1 MKPRLYPEN
10 ETNFESNGLGPLSDA
25 LACTVEENR
34 NGAFELSME
43 YPVTGVLFD
52 ELKHG
57 SIIFAPPND
66 SSEPQPF
73 RVYGKS
79 TPLSGVVTVRAKH
92 ISYQLSHIPVSPFT
106 AGSCVAALQ
115 GLKTNAVE
123 PCPFDFWTDKETIA
137 TFTVTEPASA
147 RSLLGGVAG
156 SVLDVYGGEYEFDRY
171 AVKLHKA
178 RGTDSG
184 VVIAYGKNL
193 VDIDQEESIEN
204 TITGVYPYY
213 KDTDGNVLELPEK
226 VVSSASAHNFP
237 YPRTVPLDCSRE
249 WQETPSV
256 EQLRAYASA
265 YVEKEGI
272 GVPSVSLKVSFVPLW
287 QTEEYKAIAPA
298 ERLNLC
304 DIATVRFEKLGVN
317 ARAKVVQT
325 VYDVLA
331 GRYESITLGEA
342 STNLADTIVAQDKAI
357 NAKADTSDLE
367 AAAAS
372 ASAWI
377 TGNKGGYVVL
387 RRNADGQPYELLIMD
402 KPTIEEATKVWRFN
416 KSGLGY
422 SSTGYN
428 GTYGLAMTQ
437 DGQIVADYITTGS
450 LTANLIRTGVIKSV
464 KGDTFFFDIDTG
476 ELKINAKS
484 LQINSKGVYDGETV
498 DSKINES
505 AERIKSEVSKSSK
518 ITGGGNLIL
527 GSESFKNAEL
537 KGNEVSGSSVTY
549 NDTGS
554 ATVTNA
560 NSNRYFHWQTVNEH
574 VSAGVTLCLSV
585 MYKPVSGTDELCM
598 EINYNNTWAVIK
610 AADQIEIKQTDGW
623 VLRYGLWT
631 PSSDAIV
638 KQVDIGSGLNHAG
651 MGNYT
656 NKFELLH
663 PMLQYGNA
671 PTAWTASSGDYI
683 TEENA
688 KSLISQSADEIK
700 TEVTKSVTQRI
711 TGGNNIITGTD
722 DWNNATLDAGGNATS
737 KTGSYTIDGESVH
750 VTNKA
755 QNTRFHFAADKSLVI
770 AKGMTYCASVLYK
783 LNSGTDSLFLQ
794 FETKSTSGTKTY
806 YGSAFKQAQ
815 QDIELDNG
823 WKLRWA
829 AFTATADGYAD
840 GLFVSTANDRA
851 TVTNDLTIMHPMV
864 QMGNAPTAWT
874 ASTGDYLTANE
885 TKTEIKQTF
894 DTIKLTASTSGTSS
908 TIKLTA
914 SGTEITSA
922 QINLSGVVTFS
933 DLSTWNQDKTII
945 NGGNITTGQIH
956 NLSYST
962 VYDLDNAYIRMG
974 TESGERVF
982 IDNKHIAWYAK
993 INTGGIGLTGVLSSE
1008 AGRSYFG
1015 ASSKRMSY
1023 GWVDGLD
1030 SSTYCGMQVTY
1041 NRSDDSDVDFN
1052 STRVGV
1058 SGTLNCQNLNAW
1070 GSKSRIVPTSFGP
1083 TKMAAFETPI
1093 PMFADIG
1100 HGECGPDGW
1109 CLIVPDPRYAETVAQ
1124 NGRFIWLLTDCT
1136 GNGSMWAEDCG
1147 QYAIVHGAAGQ
1158 HFSWMAVSAQRGYE
1172 GEYAE
1177 PSECDYP
1184 SGMPAGADYAASE
1197 AARAS
1202 NRDEEVADALLD
1214 IDTGADSVIDTSLEE
1229 YDK

>member
-106 AGSCVAALQ
+106 AGSCAAALQ

-123 PCPFDFWTDKETIA
+123 PCPFDFWTDKETVA
-137 TFTVTEPASA
+137 TFTVKEPASA

-156 SVLDVYGGEYEFDRY
+156 SVLDVYGGEYEFNRY
-171 AVKLHKA
+171 TVKLHKA

-226 VVSSASAHNFP
+226 VISSASAHNFP
-237 YPRTVPLDCSRE
+237 YPRTVPLDCSQE

-367 AAAAS
+367 AAAAN

-437 DGQIVADYITTGS
+437 DGQIVADYITTGTLS
-450 LTANLIRTGVIKSV
+450 ANLLR
-464 KGDTFFFDIDTG
+464 
-476 ELKINAKS
+476 
-484 LQINSKGVYDGETV
+484 
-498 DSKINES
+498 
-505 AERIKSEVSKSSK
+505 
-518 ITGGGNLIL
+518 
-527 GSESFKNAEL
+527 
-537 KGNEVSGSSVTY
+537 
-549 NDTGS
+549 
-554 ATVTNA
+554 
-560 NSNRYFHWQTVNEH
+560 
-574 VSAGVTLCLSV
+574 AGVLQDKTGKVFKLDL
-585 MYKPVSGTDELCM
+585 
-598 EINYNNTWAVIK
+598 
-610 AADQIEIKQTDGW
+610 
-623 VLRYGLWT
+623 
-631 PSSDAIV
+631 DA
-638 KQVDIGSGLNHAG
+638 G
-651 MGNYT
+651 
-656 NKFELLH
+656 
-663 PMLQYGNA
+663 
-671 PTAWTASSGDYI
+671 
-683 TEENA
+683 
-688 KSLISQSADEIK
+688 
-700 TEVTKSVTQRI
+700 
-711 TGGNNIITGTD
+711 
-722 DWNNATLDAGGNATS
+722 TLDANFTS
-737 KTGSYTIDGESVH
+737 LQVSGKTPEQIAAEQAKEAAAAAE
-750 VTNKA
+750 KA
-755 QNTRFHFAADKSLVI
+755 AKEAAAADLKEYRAAVE
-770 AKGMTYCASVLYK
+770 KTVQ
-783 LNSGTDSLFLQ
+783 DLQ
-794 FETKSTSGTKTY
+794 G
-806 YGSAFKQAQ
+806 
-815 QDIELDNG
+815 
-823 WKLRWA
+823 
-829 AFTATADGYAD
+829 
-840 GLFVSTANDRA
+840 
-851 TVTNDLTIMHPMV
+851 
-864 QMGNAPTAWT
+864 
-874 ASTGDYLTANE
+874 
-885 TKTEIKQTF
+885 
-894 DTIKLTASTSGTSS
+894 
-908 TIKLTA
+908 
-914 SGTEITSA
+914 
-922 QINLSGVVTFS
+922 QI
-933 DLSTWNQDKTII
+933 D
-945 NGGNITTGQIH
+945 GNITTWFYPYAPTAENKPASDWTTETEREAHAGDLFYNTDQASGKAYRWAIVGGVWQWLLLEDTDVAKALA
-956 NLSYST
+956 NAKTAQDTADGKRRTFIST
-962 VYDLDNAYIRMG
+962 PVPPYDVGDLWTQGDAG
-974 TESGERVF
+974 ELLVCTTAKASGAAF
-982 IDNKHIAWYAK
+982 AAGDWASAADYTAQAA
-993 INTGGIGLTGVLSSE
+993 E
-1008 AGRSYFG
+1008 AGRNLISNSAYIGVTSTYTGFDFTGNQVKITLTDGNSARNVTRRLTEYGIQSLRNRKITVSYDYKITEAITYAENYSGTPGALGRLEITFADGTKQHISAPRNDFKALGTAAMDDFARVTATATVLDREVTAAIFKVFFQGATGAIIYKNPKVELGGIATAWTPAPEDTTLAATAPALTQQEVFNRLTNNGQLQGLYMSDGKLYINAQYIAAGRIASVDGKSYFDLNTG
-1015 ASSKRMSY
+1015 NAVLRGSF
-1023 GWVDGLD
+1023 
-1030 SSTYCGMQVTY
+1030 STLERT
-1041 NRSDDSDVDFN
+1041 N
-1052 STRVGV
+1052 STGTYRVFFDSGNIACQKKNGDNWDSIGFLSWNYGV
-1058 SGTLNCQNLNAW
+1058 SPPETWIKASRVDVLNSLDTPAVWLSGTGYGKAL
-1070 GSKSRIVPTSFGP
+1070 
-1083 TKMAAFETPI
+1083 
-1093 PMFADIG
+1093 
-1100 HGECGPDGW
+1100 
-1109 CLIVPDPRYAETVAQ
+1109 YAEDGQRKLYVDNI
-1124 NGRFIWLLTDCT
+1124 NGRSVQWYWD
-1136 GNGSMWAEDCG
+1136 S
-1147 QYAIVHGAAGQ
+1147 AISKWVLGANA
-1158 HFSWMAVSAQRGYE
+1158 
-1172 GEYAE
+1172 
-1177 PSECDYP
+1177 
-1184 SGMPAGADYAASE
+1184 
-1197 AARAS
+1197 
-1202 NRDEEVADALLD
+1202 
-1214 IDTGADSVIDTSLEE
+1214 
-1229 YDK
+1229 

>member
-25 LACTVEENR
+25 LTCTVEENR

-106 AGSCVAALQ
+106 AGSCAAALQ

-123 PCPFDFWTDKETIA
+123 PCPFDFWTDKETVA
-137 TFTVTEPASA
+137 TFTVKEPASA

-171 AVKLHKA
+171 KVKLHKA

-226 VVSSASAHNFP
+226 VVSSASAQNFP
-237 YPRTVPLDCSRE
+237 YPRTVPLDCSQE

-367 AAAAS
+367 AAAAN

-437 DGQIVADYITTGS
+437 DGQIVADYITTGTLS
-450 LTANLIRTGVIKSV
+450 ANLLR
-464 KGDTFFFDIDTG
+464 
-476 ELKINAKS
+476 
-484 LQINSKGVYDGETV
+484 
-498 DSKINES
+498 
-505 AERIKSEVSKSSK
+505 
-518 ITGGGNLIL
+518 
-527 GSESFKNAEL
+527 
-537 KGNEVSGSSVTY
+537 
-549 NDTGS
+549 
-554 ATVTNA
+554 
-560 NSNRYFHWQTVNEH
+560 
-574 VSAGVTLCLSV
+574 AGVLQDKTGKVFKLDL
-585 MYKPVSGTDELCM
+585 
-598 EINYNNTWAVIK
+598 
-610 AADQIEIKQTDGW
+610 
-623 VLRYGLWT
+623 
-631 PSSDAIV
+631 DA
-638 KQVDIGSGLNHAG
+638 G
-651 MGNYT
+651 
-656 NKFELLH
+656 
-663 PMLQYGNA
+663 
-671 PTAWTASSGDYI
+671 
-683 TEENA
+683 
-688 KSLISQSADEIK
+688 
-700 TEVTKSVTQRI
+700 
-711 TGGNNIITGTD
+711 
-722 DWNNATLDAGGNATS
+722 TLDANFTS
-737 KTGSYTIDGESVH
+737 LQVSGKTPEQIAAEQAKEAAAAAE
-750 VTNKA
+750 KA
-755 QNTRFHFAADKSLVI
+755 AKEAAAADLKEYQAAVE
-770 AKGMTYCASVLYK
+770 KTVQ
-783 LNSGTDSLFLQ
+783 DLQ
-794 FETKSTSGTKTY
+794 G
-806 YGSAFKQAQ
+806 
-815 QDIELDNG
+815 
-823 WKLRWA
+823 
-829 AFTATADGYAD
+829 
-840 GLFVSTANDRA
+840 
-851 TVTNDLTIMHPMV
+851 
-864 QMGNAPTAWT
+864 
-874 ASTGDYLTANE
+874 
-885 TKTEIKQTF
+885 
-894 DTIKLTASTSGTSS
+894 
-908 TIKLTA
+908 
-914 SGTEITSA
+914 
-922 QINLSGVVTFS
+922 QI
-933 DLSTWNQDKTII
+933 D
-945 NGGNITTGQIH
+945 GNITTWFYPYAPTAENKPASDWTTETEREAHAGDLFYNTDKASGKAYRWAIVGDVWQWLLLEDTDVAKALANAKTAQDTADGKRRTFI
-956 NLSYST
+956 ST
-962 VYDLDNAYIRMG
+962 PVPPYDVGDLWTQGDAG
-974 TESGERVF
+974 ELLVCTTAKASGAAF
-982 IDNKHIAWYAK
+982 AAGDWASAADYTAQAA
-993 INTGGIGLTGVLSSE
+993 E
-1008 AGRSYFG
+1008 AGRNLISNSAYIGVTSTYTGFDFTGNQVKITLTDGNSARNVTRRLTEYGIQSLRNRKITVSYDYKITEAITYAENYSGTPGALGRLEITFADGTKQYISAPRNDFKALGTAAMDDFARVTATATVLDREVTAAIFKVFFQGATGAIIYKNPKVELGGIATAWTPAPEDTTLAATAPALTQQEVFNRLTNNGQLQGLYMSDGKLYINAQYIAAGRIASVDGKSYFDLNTG
-1015 ASSKRMSY
+1015 NAVLRGSFSTLERTNSTGTYRIFFDSENIACQKKNGDNWDSIGFLSWNYGVSPPETWIKASRVDVLNSLDTPAVWLSGTGY
-1023 GWVDGLD
+1023 GKTLYAEGGL
-1030 SSTYCGMQVTY
+1030 
-1041 NRSDDSDVDFN
+1041 RRLDVDN
-1052 STRVGV
+1052 INGYKVQWCWDSAISKWVLGA
-1058 SGTLNCQNLNAW
+1058 NA
-1070 GSKSRIVPTSFGP
+1070 
-1083 TKMAAFETPI
+1083 
-1093 PMFADIG
+1093 
-1100 HGECGPDGW
+1100 
-1109 CLIVPDPRYAETVAQ
+1109 
-1124 NGRFIWLLTDCT
+1124 
-1136 GNGSMWAEDCG
+1136 
-1147 QYAIVHGAAGQ
+1147 
-1158 HFSWMAVSAQRGYE
+1158 
-1172 GEYAE
+1172 
-1177 PSECDYP
+1177 
-1184 SGMPAGADYAASE
+1184 
-1197 AARAS
+1197 
-1202 NRDEEVADALLD
+1202 
-1214 IDTGADSVIDTSLEE
+1214 
-1229 YDK
+1229 

>member
-25 LACTVEENR
+25 LTCTVEENR

-106 AGSCVAALQ
+106 AGSCAAALQ

-123 PCPFDFWTDKETIA
+123 PCPFDFWTDKETVA
-137 TFTVTEPASA
+137 TFTVKEPASA

-171 AVKLHKA
+171 KVKLHKA

-226 VVSSASAHNFP
+226 VVSSASAQNFP
-237 YPRTVPLDCSRE
+237 YPRTVPLDCSQE

-437 DGQIVADYITTGS
+437 DGQIVADYITTGTLS
-450 LTANLIRTGVIKSV
+450 ANLLR
-464 KGDTFFFDIDTG
+464 
-476 ELKINAKS
+476 
-484 LQINSKGVYDGETV
+484 
-498 DSKINES
+498 
-505 AERIKSEVSKSSK
+505 
-518 ITGGGNLIL
+518 
-527 GSESFKNAEL
+527 
-537 KGNEVSGSSVTY
+537 
-549 NDTGS
+549 
-554 ATVTNA
+554 
-560 NSNRYFHWQTVNEH
+560 
-574 VSAGVTLCLSV
+574 AGVLQDKTGKVFKLDL
-585 MYKPVSGTDELCM
+585 
-598 EINYNNTWAVIK
+598 
-610 AADQIEIKQTDGW
+610 
-623 VLRYGLWT
+623 
-631 PSSDAIV
+631 DA
-638 KQVDIGSGLNHAG
+638 G
-651 MGNYT
+651 
-656 NKFELLH
+656 
-663 PMLQYGNA
+663 
-671 PTAWTASSGDYI
+671 
-683 TEENA
+683 
-688 KSLISQSADEIK
+688 
-700 TEVTKSVTQRI
+700 
-711 TGGNNIITGTD
+711 
-722 DWNNATLDAGGNATS
+722 TLDANFTS
-737 KTGSYTIDGESVH
+737 LQVSGKTPEQIAAEQAKEAAAAAE
-750 VTNKA
+750 KA
-755 QNTRFHFAADKSLVI
+755 AKEAAAADLKE
-770 AKGMTYCASVLYK
+770 YK
-783 LNSGTDSLFLQ
+783 AAVEKTVQDLQ
-794 FETKSTSGTKTY
+794 G
-806 YGSAFKQAQ
+806 
-815 QDIELDNG
+815 
-823 WKLRWA
+823 
-829 AFTATADGYAD
+829 
-840 GLFVSTANDRA
+840 
-851 TVTNDLTIMHPMV
+851 
-864 QMGNAPTAWT
+864 
-874 ASTGDYLTANE
+874 
-885 TKTEIKQTF
+885 
-894 DTIKLTASTSGTSS
+894 
-908 TIKLTA
+908 
-914 SGTEITSA
+914 
-922 QINLSGVVTFS
+922 QI
-933 DLSTWNQDKTII
+933 D
-945 NGGNITTGQIH
+945 GNITTWFYPYAPTAENKPASDWTTETEREAHAGDLFYNTDQASGKAYRWAKDGDAWAWALLQDADVSAALAAAKQAKDTADGKRRTFI
-956 NLSYST
+956 ST
-962 VYDLDNAYIRMG
+962 PVPPYDVGDLWTQGDAG
-974 TESGERVF
+974 ELLVCTTAKASGAAF
-982 IDNKHIAWYAK
+982 AAGDWASAADYTAQAA
-993 INTGGIGLTGVLSSE
+993 E
-1008 AGRSYFG
+1008 AGRNLISNSAYIGVTSTYTGFDFTGNQVKITLTDGNSARNVTRRLTEYGIQSLRNRKITVSYDYKITEAITYAENYSGTPGALGRLEITFADGTKQHISAPRNDFKALGTAAMDDFARVTATATVLDREVTAAIFKVFFQGATGAIIYKNPKVELGGIATAWTPAPEDTTLAATAPALTQQEVFNRLTNNGQLQGLYMSDGKLYINAQYIAAGRIASVDGKSYFDLNTG
-1015 ASSKRMSY
+1015 NAMLRGSFSTLERTNSTGTYRVFFDSGNIACQKKNGDNWDSIGFLSWNYGVSPPETWIKASRVDVLNSLDTPAVWLSGTGY
-1023 GWVDGLD
+1023 GKTLYAEGGL
-1030 SSTYCGMQVTY
+1030 
-1041 NRSDDSDVDFN
+1041 RRLDVDN
-1052 STRVGV
+1052 INGYKVQWYWDSAISKWVLGA
-1058 SGTLNCQNLNAW
+1058 NA
-1070 GSKSRIVPTSFGP
+1070 
-1083 TKMAAFETPI
+1083 
-1093 PMFADIG
+1093 
-1100 HGECGPDGW
+1100 
-1109 CLIVPDPRYAETVAQ
+1109 
-1124 NGRFIWLLTDCT
+1124 
-1136 GNGSMWAEDCG
+1136 
-1147 QYAIVHGAAGQ
+1147 
-1158 HFSWMAVSAQRGYE
+1158 
-1172 GEYAE
+1172 
-1177 PSECDYP
+1177 
-1184 SGMPAGADYAASE
+1184 
-1197 AARAS
+1197 
-1202 NRDEEVADALLD
+1202 
-1214 IDTGADSVIDTSLEE
+1214 
-1229 YDK
+1229 

>member
-25 LACTVEENR
+25 LTCTVEENR

-106 AGSCVAALQ
+106 AGICAAALQ

-123 PCPFDFWTDKETIA
+123 PCPFDFWTDKETVA
-137 TFTVTEPASA
+137 TFTVKEPASA

-171 AVKLHKA
+171 KVKLHKA

-226 VVSSASAHNFP
+226 VVSSASAQNFP
-237 YPRTVPLDCSRE
+237 YPRTVPLDCSQE

-367 AAAAS
+367 AAAAN

-437 DGQIVADYITTGS
+437 DGQIVADYITTGTLS
-450 LTANLIRTGVIKSV
+450 ANLLR
-464 KGDTFFFDIDTG
+464 
-476 ELKINAKS
+476 
-484 LQINSKGVYDGETV
+484 
-498 DSKINES
+498 
-505 AERIKSEVSKSSK
+505 
-518 ITGGGNLIL
+518 
-527 GSESFKNAEL
+527 
-537 KGNEVSGSSVTY
+537 
-549 NDTGS
+549 
-554 ATVTNA
+554 
-560 NSNRYFHWQTVNEH
+560 
-574 VSAGVTLCLSV
+574 AGVLQDKTGKVFKLDL
-585 MYKPVSGTDELCM
+585 
-598 EINYNNTWAVIK
+598 
-610 AADQIEIKQTDGW
+610 
-623 VLRYGLWT
+623 
-631 PSSDAIV
+631 DA
-638 KQVDIGSGLNHAG
+638 G
-651 MGNYT
+651 
-656 NKFELLH
+656 
-663 PMLQYGNA
+663 
-671 PTAWTASSGDYI
+671 
-683 TEENA
+683 
-688 KSLISQSADEIK
+688 
-700 TEVTKSVTQRI
+700 
-711 TGGNNIITGTD
+711 
-722 DWNNATLDAGGNATS
+722 TLDANFTS
-737 KTGSYTIDGESVH
+737 LQVSGKTPEQIAAEQAKEAAAAAE
-750 VTNKA
+750 KA
-755 QNTRFHFAADKSLVI
+755 AKEAAAADLKEYQAAVE
-770 AKGMTYCASVLYK
+770 KTVQ
-783 LNSGTDSLFLQ
+783 DLQ
-794 FETKSTSGTKTY
+794 S
-806 YGSAFKQAQ
+806 
-815 QDIELDNG
+815 
-823 WKLRWA
+823 
-829 AFTATADGYAD
+829 
-840 GLFVSTANDRA
+840 
-851 TVTNDLTIMHPMV
+851 
-864 QMGNAPTAWT
+864 
-874 ASTGDYLTANE
+874 
-885 TKTEIKQTF
+885 
-894 DTIKLTASTSGTSS
+894 
-908 TIKLTA
+908 
-914 SGTEITSA
+914 
-922 QINLSGVVTFS
+922 QI
-933 DLSTWNQDKTII
+933 D
-945 NGGNITTGQIH
+945 GNITTWFYPYAPTAENKPASDWTTETEREAHAGDLFYNTDKASGKAYRWAIVGDVWQWLLLEDTDVAKALANAKTAQDTADGKRRTFI
-956 NLSYST
+956 ST
-962 VYDLDNAYIRMG
+962 PVPPYDVGDLWTQGDAG
-974 TESGERVF
+974 ELLVCTTAKASGAAF
-982 IDNKHIAWYAK
+982 AAGDWASAADYTAQAA
-993 INTGGIGLTGVLSSE
+993 E
-1008 AGRSYFG
+1008 AGRNLISNSAYIGVTSTYTGFDFTGNQVKITLTDGNSARNVTRRLTEYGIQSLRNRKITVSYDYKITEAITYAENYSGTPGALGRLEITFADGTKQHISAPRNDFKALGTAAMDDFARVTATATVLDREVTAAIFKVFFQGATGAIIYKNPKVELGGIATAWTPAPEDTTLAATAPALTQQEVFNRLTNNGQLQGLYMSDGKLYINAQYIAAGRIASVDGKSYFDLNTG
-1015 ASSKRMSY
+1015 NAVLRGSFSTLERTNSTGTYRVFFDSGNIACQKKNGDNWDSIGFLSWNYGVSPPETWIKASRVDVLNSLDTPAVWLSGTGY
-1023 GWVDGLD
+1023 GKTLYAEGGL
-1030 SSTYCGMQVTY
+1030 
-1041 NRSDDSDVDFN
+1041 RRLDVDN
-1052 STRVGV
+1052 INGYKVQWYWDSAISKWVLGA
-1058 SGTLNCQNLNAW
+1058 NA
-1070 GSKSRIVPTSFGP
+1070 
-1083 TKMAAFETPI
+1083 
-1093 PMFADIG
+1093 
-1100 HGECGPDGW
+1100 
-1109 CLIVPDPRYAETVAQ
+1109 
-1124 NGRFIWLLTDCT
+1124 
-1136 GNGSMWAEDCG
+1136 
-1147 QYAIVHGAAGQ
+1147 
-1158 HFSWMAVSAQRGYE
+1158 
-1172 GEYAE
+1172 
-1177 PSECDYP
+1177 
-1184 SGMPAGADYAASE
+1184 
-1197 AARAS
+1197 
-1202 NRDEEVADALLD
+1202 
-1214 IDTGADSVIDTSLEE
+1214 
-1229 YDK
+1229 

>member
-106 AGSCVAALQ
+106 AGSCAAALQ

-123 PCPFDFWTDKETIA
+123 PCPFDFWTDKETVA
-137 TFTVTEPASA
+137 TFTVKEPASA

-156 SVLDVYGGEYEFDRY
+156 SVLDVYGGEYEFNRY
-171 AVKLHKA
+171 TVKLHKA

-237 YPRTVPLDCSRE
+237 YPRTVPLDCSQE

-367 AAAAS
+367 AAAAN

-437 DGQIVADYITTGS
+437 DGQIVADYITTGTLS
-450 LTANLIRTGVIKSV
+450 ANLLR
-464 KGDTFFFDIDTG
+464 
-476 ELKINAKS
+476 
-484 LQINSKGVYDGETV
+484 
-498 DSKINES
+498 
-505 AERIKSEVSKSSK
+505 
-518 ITGGGNLIL
+518 
-527 GSESFKNAEL
+527 
-537 KGNEVSGSSVTY
+537 
-549 NDTGS
+549 
-554 ATVTNA
+554 
-560 NSNRYFHWQTVNEH
+560 
-574 VSAGVTLCLSV
+574 AGVLQDKTGKVFKLDL
-585 MYKPVSGTDELCM
+585 
-598 EINYNNTWAVIK
+598 
-610 AADQIEIKQTDGW
+610 
-623 VLRYGLWT
+623 
-631 PSSDAIV
+631 DA
-638 KQVDIGSGLNHAG
+638 G
-651 MGNYT
+651 
-656 NKFELLH
+656 
-663 PMLQYGNA
+663 
-671 PTAWTASSGDYI
+671 
-683 TEENA
+683 
-688 KSLISQSADEIK
+688 
-700 TEVTKSVTQRI
+700 
-711 TGGNNIITGTD
+711 
-722 DWNNATLDAGGNATS
+722 TLDANFTS
-737 KTGSYTIDGESVH
+737 LQVSGKTPEQIAAEQAKEAAAAAE
-750 VTNKA
+750 KA
-755 QNTRFHFAADKSLVI
+755 AKEAAAADLKEYQAAVE
-770 AKGMTYCASVLYK
+770 KTVQ
-783 LNSGTDSLFLQ
+783 DLQ
-794 FETKSTSGTKTY
+794 G
-806 YGSAFKQAQ
+806 
-815 QDIELDNG
+815 
-823 WKLRWA
+823 
-829 AFTATADGYAD
+829 
-840 GLFVSTANDRA
+840 
-851 TVTNDLTIMHPMV
+851 
-864 QMGNAPTAWT
+864 
-874 ASTGDYLTANE
+874 
-885 TKTEIKQTF
+885 
-894 DTIKLTASTSGTSS
+894 
-908 TIKLTA
+908 
-914 SGTEITSA
+914 
-922 QINLSGVVTFS
+922 QI
-933 DLSTWNQDKTII
+933 D
-945 NGGNITTGQIH
+945 GNITTWFYPYAPTAENKPASDWTTETEREAHAGDLFYNTDQASGKAYRWAIVGDVWQWLLLEDTDVAKALA
-956 NLSYST
+956 NAKTAQDTADGKRRTFIST
-962 VYDLDNAYIRMG
+962 PAPPYDVGDLWTQGDAG
-974 TESGERVF
+974 ELLVCTTAKGSGAAF
-982 IDNKHIAWYAK
+982 AASDWASAADYTAQAA
-993 INTGGIGLTGVLSSE
+993 E
-1008 AGRSYFG
+1008 AGRNLISNSAYIGVTSTYTGFDFTGNQVKITLTDGNSARSVTRQLTEYGIQSLRNRKITVSYDYKITEAITYAENYSGTPGGLGRLEITFADGAKQYIGAPRNDFKAMGTAAMDDFARVTATATVQDKEVTAAIFKVFFQGATGAIIYKSPKVELGGIATAWTPAPEDTTLAATAPALTQQEVFNRLTNNGQLQGLYMSDGKLYINAQYIAAGRIASVDGKSYFDLNTG
-1015 ASSKRMSY
+1015 NAVLRGSF
-1023 GWVDGLD
+1023 
-1030 SSTYCGMQVTY
+1030 STLERT
-1041 NRSDDSDVDFN
+1041 N
-1052 STRVGV
+1052 STGTYRVFFDSGNIACQKKNGDNWDSIGFLSWNYGV
-1058 SGTLNCQNLNAW
+1058 SPPETWIKASRVDVLNSLDTPAVWLSGTGYGKTL
-1070 GSKSRIVPTSFGP
+1070 
-1083 TKMAAFETPI
+1083 
-1093 PMFADIG
+1093 
-1100 HGECGPDGW
+1100 
-1109 CLIVPDPRYAETVAQ
+1109 YAEGGQRKLYVDNI
-1124 NGRFIWLLTDCT
+1124 NGRSVQWYWD
-1136 GNGSMWAEDCG
+1136 S
-1147 QYAIVHGAAGQ
+1147 AISKWVLGANA
-1158 HFSWMAVSAQRGYE
+1158 
-1172 GEYAE
+1172 
-1177 PSECDYP
+1177 
-1184 SGMPAGADYAASE
+1184 
-1197 AARAS
+1197 
-1202 NRDEEVADALLD
+1202 
-1214 IDTGADSVIDTSLEE
+1214 
-1229 YDK
+1229 

>member
-106 AGSCVAALQ
+106 AGSCAAALQ

-123 PCPFDFWTDKETIA
+123 PCPFDFWTDKETVA
-137 TFTVTEPASA
+137 TFTVKEPASA

-156 SVLDVYGGEYEFDRY
+156 SVLDVYGGEYEFNRY
-171 AVKLHKA
+171 TVKLHKA

-226 VVSSASAHNFP
+226 VISSASAHNFP
-237 YPRTVPLDCSRE
+237 YPRTVPLDCSQE

-367 AAAAS
+367 AAAAN

-437 DGQIVADYITTGS
+437 DGQIVADYITTGTLS
-450 LTANLIRTGVIKSV
+450 ANLLR
-464 KGDTFFFDIDTG
+464 
-476 ELKINAKS
+476 
-484 LQINSKGVYDGETV
+484 
-498 DSKINES
+498 
-505 AERIKSEVSKSSK
+505 
-518 ITGGGNLIL
+518 
-527 GSESFKNAEL
+527 
-537 KGNEVSGSSVTY
+537 
-549 NDTGS
+549 
-554 ATVTNA
+554 
-560 NSNRYFHWQTVNEH
+560 
-574 VSAGVTLCLSV
+574 AGVLQDKTGKVFKLDL
-585 MYKPVSGTDELCM
+585 
-598 EINYNNTWAVIK
+598 
-610 AADQIEIKQTDGW
+610 
-623 VLRYGLWT
+623 
-631 PSSDAIV
+631 DA
-638 KQVDIGSGLNHAG
+638 G
-651 MGNYT
+651 
-656 NKFELLH
+656 
-663 PMLQYGNA
+663 
-671 PTAWTASSGDYI
+671 
-683 TEENA
+683 
-688 KSLISQSADEIK
+688 
-700 TEVTKSVTQRI
+700 
-711 TGGNNIITGTD
+711 
-722 DWNNATLDAGGNATS
+722 TLDANFTS
-737 KTGSYTIDGESVH
+737 LQVSGKTPEQIAAEQA
-750 VTNKA
+750 KEA
-755 QNTRFHFAADKSLVI
+755 AAADLKEYQAAVE
-770 AKGMTYCASVLYK
+770 KTVQ
-783 LNSGTDSLFLQ
+783 DLQ
-794 FETKSTSGTKTY
+794 G
-806 YGSAFKQAQ
+806 
-815 QDIELDNG
+815 
-823 WKLRWA
+823 
-829 AFTATADGYAD
+829 
-840 GLFVSTANDRA
+840 
-851 TVTNDLTIMHPMV
+851 
-864 QMGNAPTAWT
+864 
-874 ASTGDYLTANE
+874 
-885 TKTEIKQTF
+885 
-894 DTIKLTASTSGTSS
+894 
-908 TIKLTA
+908 
-914 SGTEITSA
+914 
-922 QINLSGVVTFS
+922 QI
-933 DLSTWNQDKTII
+933 D
-945 NGGNITTGQIH
+945 GNITTWFYPYAPTAENKPASDWTTETEREAHAGDLFYNTDQASGKAYRWAIVGDVWQWLLLEDTDVAKALANAKTAQDTADGKRRTFISTPVPPYDVGDLWAQGKDGALLACIKKKAGDQLYSADDWTDAANYTKAAEAMLKDYADTVNEQLEGLGRQIDGKTETWFYPYDPTAENEPASGWKTEEDRKAH
-956 NLSYST
+956 EGDLFYNTAPASGKAYRWAKDGDAWAWALLQDADVSAALAAAKQAKDTADGKRRTFIST
-962 VYDLDNAYIRMG
+962 PVPPYDVGDLWTQGDAG
-974 TESGERVF
+974 ELLVCTTAKASGAAF
-982 IDNKHIAWYAK
+982 AASDWASAADYTAQAA
-993 INTGGIGLTGVLSSE
+993 E
-1008 AGRSYFG
+1008 AGRNLISNSAYIGVTSTYTGFDFTGNQVKITLTDGNSARNVTRRLTEYGIQSLRNRKITVSYDYKITEAITYAENYSGTPGALGRLEITFADGTKQHISAPRNDFKALGTAAMDDFARVTATATVLDREVTAAVFKVFFQGATGAIIYKNPKVELGGIATAWTPAPEDTTLAATAPALTQQEVFNRLTNNGQLQGLYMSDGKLYINAQYIAAGRIASVDGKSYFDLNTG
-1015 ASSKRMSY
+1015 NAVLRGSFSTLERTNSTGTYRVFFDSGNIACQKKNGDNWDSIGFLSWNYGVSPPETWIKASRVDVLNSLDTPAVWLSGTGY
-1023 GWVDGLD
+1023 GKTLYAEGGL
-1030 SSTYCGMQVTY
+1030 
-1041 NRSDDSDVDFN
+1041 RRLDVDN
-1052 STRVGV
+1052 INGYKV
-1058 SGTLNCQNLNAW
+1058 QWYWDPAI
-1070 GSKSRIVPTSFGP
+1070 SKWVL
-1083 TKMAAFETPI
+1083 AAKI
-1093 PMFADIG
+1093 
-1100 HGECGPDGW
+1100 
-1109 CLIVPDPRYAETVAQ
+1109 
-1124 NGRFIWLLTDCT
+1124 
-1136 GNGSMWAEDCG
+1136 
-1147 QYAIVHGAAGQ
+1147 
-1158 HFSWMAVSAQRGYE
+1158 
-1172 GEYAE
+1172 
-1177 PSECDYP
+1177 
-1184 SGMPAGADYAASE
+1184 
-1197 AARAS
+1197 
-1202 NRDEEVADALLD
+1202 
-1214 IDTGADSVIDTSLEE
+1214 
-1229 YDK
+1229 

>member
-106 AGSCVAALQ
+106 AGSCAAALQ

-123 PCPFDFWTDKETIA
+123 PCPFDFWTDKETVA
-137 TFTVTEPASA
+137 TFTVKEPASA

-156 SVLDVYGGEYEFDRY
+156 SVLDVYGGEYEFNRY
-171 AVKLHKA
+171 TVKLHKA

-226 VVSSASAHNFP
+226 VISSASAHNFP
-237 YPRTVPLDCSRE
+237 YPRTVPLDCSQE

-367 AAAAS
+367 AAAAN

-437 DGQIVADYITTGS
+437 DGQIVADYITTGTLS
-450 LTANLIRTGVIKSV
+450 ANLLR
-464 KGDTFFFDIDTG
+464 
-476 ELKINAKS
+476 
-484 LQINSKGVYDGETV
+484 
-498 DSKINES
+498 
-505 AERIKSEVSKSSK
+505 
-518 ITGGGNLIL
+518 
-527 GSESFKNAEL
+527 
-537 KGNEVSGSSVTY
+537 
-549 NDTGS
+549 
-554 ATVTNA
+554 
-560 NSNRYFHWQTVNEH
+560 
-574 VSAGVTLCLSV
+574 AGVLQDKTGKVFKLDL
-585 MYKPVSGTDELCM
+585 
-598 EINYNNTWAVIK
+598 
-610 AADQIEIKQTDGW
+610 
-623 VLRYGLWT
+623 
-631 PSSDAIV
+631 DA
-638 KQVDIGSGLNHAG
+638 G
-651 MGNYT
+651 
-656 NKFELLH
+656 
-663 PMLQYGNA
+663 
-671 PTAWTASSGDYI
+671 
-683 TEENA
+683 
-688 KSLISQSADEIK
+688 
-700 TEVTKSVTQRI
+700 
-711 TGGNNIITGTD
+711 
-722 DWNNATLDAGGNATS
+722 TLDANFTS
-737 KTGSYTIDGESVH
+737 LQVSGKTPEQIAAEQAKEAAAAAE
-750 VTNKA
+750 KA
-755 QNTRFHFAADKSLVI
+755 AKEAAAADLKEYQAAVE
-770 AKGMTYCASVLYK
+770 KTVQ
-783 LNSGTDSLFLQ
+783 DLQ
-794 FETKSTSGTKTY
+794 G
-806 YGSAFKQAQ
+806 
-815 QDIELDNG
+815 
-823 WKLRWA
+823 
-829 AFTATADGYAD
+829 
-840 GLFVSTANDRA
+840 
-851 TVTNDLTIMHPMV
+851 
-864 QMGNAPTAWT
+864 
-874 ASTGDYLTANE
+874 
-885 TKTEIKQTF
+885 
-894 DTIKLTASTSGTSS
+894 
-908 TIKLTA
+908 
-914 SGTEITSA
+914 
-922 QINLSGVVTFS
+922 QI
-933 DLSTWNQDKTII
+933 D
-945 NGGNITTGQIH
+945 GNITTWFYPYAPTAENKPASDWTTETEREAHAGDLFYNTDQASGKAYRWAIVGDVWQWLLLEDTDVAKALA
-956 NLSYST
+956 NAKTAQDTADGKRRTFIST
-962 VYDLDNAYIRMG
+962 PVPPYDVGDLWTQGDAG
-974 TESGERVF
+974 ELLVCTTAKASGAAF
-982 IDNKHIAWYAK
+982 AASDWASAADYTAQAA
-993 INTGGIGLTGVLSSE
+993 E
-1008 AGRSYFG
+1008 AGRNLISNSAYIGVTSTYTGFDFTGNQVKITLTDGNSARNVTRRLTEYGIQSLRNRKITVSYDYKITEAITYAENYSGTPGALGRLEITFADGTKQHISAPRNDFKALGTAAMDDFARVTATATVLDREVTAAVFKVFFQGATGAIIYKNPKVELGGIATAWTPAPEDTTLAATAPALTQQEVFNRLTNNGQLQGLYMSDGKLYINAQYIAAGRIASVDGKSYFDLNTG
-1015 ASSKRMSY
+1015 NAVLRGSF
-1023 GWVDGLD
+1023 
-1030 SSTYCGMQVTY
+1030 STLERT
-1041 NRSDDSDVDFN
+1041 N
-1052 STRVGV
+1052 STGTYRVFFDSGNIACQKKNGDNWDSIGFLSWNYGV
-1058 SGTLNCQNLNAW
+1058 SPPETWIKASRVDVLNSLDTPAVWLSGTGYGKAL
-1070 GSKSRIVPTSFGP
+1070 
-1083 TKMAAFETPI
+1083 
-1093 PMFADIG
+1093 
-1100 HGECGPDGW
+1100 
-1109 CLIVPDPRYAETVAQ
+1109 YAEDGQRKLYVDNI
-1124 NGRFIWLLTDCT
+1124 NGRSVQWYWD
-1136 GNGSMWAEDCG
+1136 S
-1147 QYAIVHGAAGQ
+1147 AISKWVLGANA
-1158 HFSWMAVSAQRGYE
+1158 
-1172 GEYAE
+1172 
-1177 PSECDYP
+1177 
-1184 SGMPAGADYAASE
+1184 
-1197 AARAS
+1197 
-1202 NRDEEVADALLD
+1202 
-1214 IDTGADSVIDTSLEE
+1214 
-1229 YDK
+1229 

>member
-106 AGSCVAALQ
+106 AGSCAAALQ

-123 PCPFDFWTDKETIA
+123 PCPFDFWTDKETTA

-171 AVKLHKA
+171 TVKLHKA
-178 RGTDSG
+178 RGHDSG

-226 VVSSASAHNFP
+226 VVSRPSAHNFP
-237 YPRTVPLDCSRE
+237 YPRTVPLDCSQE

-367 AAAAS
+367 AAAAN

-437 DGQIVADYITTGS
+437 DGQIVADYITTGTLS
-450 LTANLIRTGVIKSV
+450 ANLLR
-464 KGDTFFFDIDTG
+464 
-476 ELKINAKS
+476 
-484 LQINSKGVYDGETV
+484 
-498 DSKINES
+498 
-505 AERIKSEVSKSSK
+505 
-518 ITGGGNLIL
+518 
-527 GSESFKNAEL
+527 
-537 KGNEVSGSSVTY
+537 
-549 NDTGS
+549 
-554 ATVTNA
+554 
-560 NSNRYFHWQTVNEH
+560 
-574 VSAGVTLCLSV
+574 AGVLQDKTGKVFKLDL
-585 MYKPVSGTDELCM
+585 
-598 EINYNNTWAVIK
+598 
-610 AADQIEIKQTDGW
+610 
-623 VLRYGLWT
+623 
-631 PSSDAIV
+631 DA
-638 KQVDIGSGLNHAG
+638 G
-651 MGNYT
+651 
-656 NKFELLH
+656 
-663 PMLQYGNA
+663 
-671 PTAWTASSGDYI
+671 
-683 TEENA
+683 
-688 KSLISQSADEIK
+688 
-700 TEVTKSVTQRI
+700 
-711 TGGNNIITGTD
+711 
-722 DWNNATLDAGGNATS
+722 TLDANFTS
-737 KTGSYTIDGESVH
+737 LQVSGKTPEQIAAEQAKEAAAAAE
-750 VTNKA
+750 KA
-755 QNTRFHFAADKSLVI
+755 AKEAAAADLKEYQAAVE
-770 AKGMTYCASVLYK
+770 KTVQ
-783 LNSGTDSLFLQ
+783 DLQ
-794 FETKSTSGTKTY
+794 G
-806 YGSAFKQAQ
+806 
-815 QDIELDNG
+815 
-823 WKLRWA
+823 
-829 AFTATADGYAD
+829 
-840 GLFVSTANDRA
+840 
-851 TVTNDLTIMHPMV
+851 
-864 QMGNAPTAWT
+864 
-874 ASTGDYLTANE
+874 
-885 TKTEIKQTF
+885 
-894 DTIKLTASTSGTSS
+894 
-908 TIKLTA
+908 
-914 SGTEITSA
+914 
-922 QINLSGVVTFS
+922 QI
-933 DLSTWNQDKTII
+933 D
-945 NGGNITTGQIH
+945 GNITTWFYPYAPTAENKPASDWTTETEREAHAGDLFYNTDQASGKAYRWAIVGDVWQWLLLEDTDVAKALA
-956 NLSYST
+956 NAKTAQDTADGKRRTFIST
-962 VYDLDNAYIRMG
+962 PVPPYDVGDIWTQGDAGELLVCTTAKA
-974 TESGERVF
+974 SGAAF
-982 IDNKHIAWYAK
+982 AASDWASAADYTAQAA
-993 INTGGIGLTGVLSSE
+993 E
-1008 AGRSYFG
+1008 AGRNLISNSAYIGVTSTYTGFDFTGNQVKITLTDGNSARSATRQLTEYGIQSLRNRKITVSYDYKITEAITYAESYSGTPGGLGRLEITFADGTKQYIGAPRNDFKALGTAAMDDFARVTATATVQDKEVTAAIFKVFFQGATGAIIYKNPKVEPGGIATAWAPAPEDTTLAATAPALTQQEVFNRLTNNGQLQGLYMSDGKLYINAQYIAAGRIASVDGKSYFDLNTG
-1015 ASSKRMSY
+1015 NAVLRGSFSTLERTNSTGTYRVFFDSGNIACQKKNGDNWDSIGFLSWNYGISPPETWIKASRVDVLNSLDTPGVWLSGT
-1023 GWVDGLD
+1023 GWGKTLYAEGGL
-1030 SSTYCGMQVTY
+1030 
-1041 NRSDDSDVDFN
+1041 RRLDVDN
-1052 STRVGV
+1052 INGYKVQWYWDSAISKWVLGA
-1058 SGTLNCQNLNAW
+1058 NA
-1070 GSKSRIVPTSFGP
+1070 
-1083 TKMAAFETPI
+1083 
-1093 PMFADIG
+1093 
-1100 HGECGPDGW
+1100 
-1109 CLIVPDPRYAETVAQ
+1109 
-1124 NGRFIWLLTDCT
+1124 
-1136 GNGSMWAEDCG
+1136 
-1147 QYAIVHGAAGQ
+1147 
-1158 HFSWMAVSAQRGYE
+1158 
-1172 GEYAE
+1172 
-1177 PSECDYP
+1177 
-1184 SGMPAGADYAASE
+1184 
-1197 AARAS
+1197 
-1202 NRDEEVADALLD
+1202 
-1214 IDTGADSVIDTSLEE
+1214 
-1229 YDK
+1229 

>member
-106 AGSCVAALQ
+106 AGSCAAALQ

-123 PCPFDFWTDKETIA
+123 PCPFDFWTDKETVA
-137 TFTVTEPASA
+137 AFTVKEPASA

-171 AVKLHKA
+171 TVKLHKA
-178 RGTDSG
+178 RGHDSG

-237 YPRTVPLDCSRE
+237 YPRTVPMDCSQE

-272 GVPSVSLKVSFVPLW
+272 GVPAVSLKVSFVPLW

-331 GRYESITLGEA
+331 GRYESVTLGEA

-437 DGQIVADYITTGS
+437 DGQIVADYITTGTLS
-450 LTANLIRTGVIKSV
+450 ANLLR
-464 KGDTFFFDIDTG
+464 
-476 ELKINAKS
+476 
-484 LQINSKGVYDGETV
+484 
-498 DSKINES
+498 
-505 AERIKSEVSKSSK
+505 
-518 ITGGGNLIL
+518 
-527 GSESFKNAEL
+527 
-537 KGNEVSGSSVTY
+537 
-549 NDTGS
+549 
-554 ATVTNA
+554 
-560 NSNRYFHWQTVNEH
+560 
-574 VSAGVTLCLSV
+574 AGVLQDKTGKVFKLDL
-585 MYKPVSGTDELCM
+585 
-598 EINYNNTWAVIK
+598 
-610 AADQIEIKQTDGW
+610 
-623 VLRYGLWT
+623 
-631 PSSDAIV
+631 DA
-638 KQVDIGSGLNHAG
+638 G
-651 MGNYT
+651 
-656 NKFELLH
+656 
-663 PMLQYGNA
+663 
-671 PTAWTASSGDYI
+671 
-683 TEENA
+683 
-688 KSLISQSADEIK
+688 
-700 TEVTKSVTQRI
+700 
-711 TGGNNIITGTD
+711 
-722 DWNNATLDAGGNATS
+722 TLDANFTS
-737 KTGSYTIDGESVH
+737 LQVSGKTPEQIAAEQA
-750 VTNKA
+750 KEA
-755 QNTRFHFAADKSLVI
+755 AAADLKEYQAAVE
-770 AKGMTYCASVLYK
+770 KTVQ
-783 LNSGTDSLFLQ
+783 DLQ
-794 FETKSTSGTKTY
+794 G
-806 YGSAFKQAQ
+806 
-815 QDIELDNG
+815 
-823 WKLRWA
+823 
-829 AFTATADGYAD
+829 
-840 GLFVSTANDRA
+840 
-851 TVTNDLTIMHPMV
+851 
-864 QMGNAPTAWT
+864 
-874 ASTGDYLTANE
+874 
-885 TKTEIKQTF
+885 
-894 DTIKLTASTSGTSS
+894 
-908 TIKLTA
+908 
-914 SGTEITSA
+914 
-922 QINLSGVVTFS
+922 QI
-933 DLSTWNQDKTII
+933 D
-945 NGGNITTGQIH
+945 GNITTWFYPYAPTAENKPASDWTTETEREAHAGDLFYNTDKASGKAYRWAIVGDVWQWLLLEDTDVAKALANAKTAQDTADGKRRTFVSTPVPPYDVGDLWAQGKDGALLACIKKKTGSQLYSADDWTDAANYTKAAEAMLKDYADTVNEQLEGLGQQIDGKTETWFYPYDPTAKNEPASGWKTEEDRKAH
-956 NLSYST
+956 EGDLFYNTAPASGKAYRWAKDGDAWVWALLQDADVSAALAAAKQAKDTADGKRRTFIST
-962 VYDLDNAYIRMG
+962 PVPPYDVGDLWTQGDAG
-974 TESGERVF
+974 ELLVCTTAKASGAAF
-982 IDNKHIAWYAK
+982 AAGDWASAADYTAQAA
-993 INTGGIGLTGVLSSE
+993 E
-1008 AGRSYFG
+1008 AGRNLISNSAYIGVTSTYTGFDFTGNQVKITLTDGNSARNVTRRLTEYGIQSLRNKKITVSYDYKITEAITYAENYSGTPGALGRLEITFADGTKQHISAPRNDFKALGTAAMDDFARVTATATVLDREVTAAIFKVFFQGATGAIIYKNPKVELGGIATAWTPAPEDTTLAATAPALTQQEVFNRLTNNGQLQGLYMSDGKLYINAQYIAAGRIASVDGKSYFDLNTG
-1015 ASSKRMSY
+1015 NAVLRGSFSTLERTNSTGTYRVFFDSGNIACQKKNGDNWDNIGFLSWNYGVSPPETWIKASRVDVLNSLDTPAVWLSGTGY
-1023 GWVDGLD
+1023 GKTLYAEGGL
-1030 SSTYCGMQVTY
+1030 
-1041 NRSDDSDVDFN
+1041 RRLDVDN
-1052 STRVGV
+1052 INGYKVQWYWDSAISKWVLGA
-1058 SGTLNCQNLNAW
+1058 NA
-1070 GSKSRIVPTSFGP
+1070 
-1083 TKMAAFETPI
+1083 
-1093 PMFADIG
+1093 
-1100 HGECGPDGW
+1100 
-1109 CLIVPDPRYAETVAQ
+1109 
-1124 NGRFIWLLTDCT
+1124 
-1136 GNGSMWAEDCG
+1136 
-1147 QYAIVHGAAGQ
+1147 
-1158 HFSWMAVSAQRGYE
+1158 
-1172 GEYAE
+1172 
-1177 PSECDYP
+1177 
-1184 SGMPAGADYAASE
+1184 
-1197 AARAS
+1197 
-1202 NRDEEVADALLD
+1202 
-1214 IDTGADSVIDTSLEE
+1214 
-1229 YDK
+1229 

>member
-464 KGDTFFFDIDTG
+464 KDDTFFFDIDTG

-560 NSNRYFHWQTVNEH
+560 NSNRYFRWQTANEH
-574 VSAGVTLCLSV
+574 ASAGVTLCLSV

-598 EINYNNTWAVIK
+598 EINYNNTWVAIK
-610 AADQIEIKQTDGW
+610 AADQIEIKQTNGW

-815 QDIELDNG
+815 QDIALDNG
-823 WKLRWA
+823 WKMRWA

-840 GLFVSTANDRA
+840 GLFVSTANDFA

-874 ASTGDYLTANE
+874 ASTGDYLTAVE

-1030 SSTYCGMQVTY
+1030 PSTYCGMQVTY

>member
-106 AGSCVAALQ
+106 AGSCAAALQ

-123 PCPFDFWTDKETIA
+123 PCPFDFWTDKETVA
-137 TFTVTEPASA
+137 TFTVKEPASA

-156 SVLDVYGGEYEFDRY
+156 SVLDVYGGEYEFNRY
-171 AVKLHKA
+171 TVKLHKA

-237 YPRTVPLDCSRE
+237 YPRTVPLDCSQE

-367 AAAAS
+367 AAAAN

-437 DGQIVADYITTGS
+437 DGQIVADYITTGTLS
-450 LTANLIRTGVIKSV
+450 ANLLR
-464 KGDTFFFDIDTG
+464 
-476 ELKINAKS
+476 
-484 LQINSKGVYDGETV
+484 
-498 DSKINES
+498 
-505 AERIKSEVSKSSK
+505 
-518 ITGGGNLIL
+518 
-527 GSESFKNAEL
+527 
-537 KGNEVSGSSVTY
+537 
-549 NDTGS
+549 
-554 ATVTNA
+554 
-560 NSNRYFHWQTVNEH
+560 
-574 VSAGVTLCLSV
+574 AGVLQDKTGKVFKLDL
-585 MYKPVSGTDELCM
+585 
-598 EINYNNTWAVIK
+598 
-610 AADQIEIKQTDGW
+610 
-623 VLRYGLWT
+623 
-631 PSSDAIV
+631 DA
-638 KQVDIGSGLNHAG
+638 G
-651 MGNYT
+651 
-656 NKFELLH
+656 
-663 PMLQYGNA
+663 
-671 PTAWTASSGDYI
+671 
-683 TEENA
+683 
-688 KSLISQSADEIK
+688 
-700 TEVTKSVTQRI
+700 
-711 TGGNNIITGTD
+711 
-722 DWNNATLDAGGNATS
+722 TLDANFTS
-737 KTGSYTIDGESVH
+737 LQVSGKTPEQIAAEQAKEAAAAAE
-750 VTNKA
+750 KA
-755 QNTRFHFAADKSLVI
+755 AKEAAAADLKEYQAAVE
-770 AKGMTYCASVLYK
+770 KTVQ
-783 LNSGTDSLFLQ
+783 DLQ
-794 FETKSTSGTKTY
+794 G
-806 YGSAFKQAQ
+806 
-815 QDIELDNG
+815 
-823 WKLRWA
+823 
-829 AFTATADGYAD
+829 
-840 GLFVSTANDRA
+840 
-851 TVTNDLTIMHPMV
+851 
-864 QMGNAPTAWT
+864 
-874 ASTGDYLTANE
+874 
-885 TKTEIKQTF
+885 
-894 DTIKLTASTSGTSS
+894 
-908 TIKLTA
+908 
-914 SGTEITSA
+914 
-922 QINLSGVVTFS
+922 QI
-933 DLSTWNQDKTII
+933 D
-945 NGGNITTGQIH
+945 GNITTWFYPYAPTAENKPASDWTTETEREAHAGDLFYNTDQASGKAYRWAIVGDVWQWLLLEDTDVAKALA
-956 NLSYST
+956 NAKTAQDTADGKRRTFIST
-962 VYDLDNAYIRMG
+962 PVPPYDAGDLWTQGDAG
-974 TESGERVF
+974 ELLVCTTAKASGAAF
-982 IDNKHIAWYAK
+982 AAGDWASAADYTAQAA
-993 INTGGIGLTGVLSSE
+993 E
-1008 AGRSYFG
+1008 AGRNLISNSAYIGVTSTYTGFDFTGNQVKITLTDGNSARNVTRRLTEYGIQSLRNRKITVSYDYKITEAITYAENYSGTPGALGRLEITFADGTKQHISAPRNDFKALGTAAMDDFARVTATATVLDREVTAAIFKVFFQGATGAIIYKNPKVELGGIATAWTPAPEDTTLAATAPALTQQEVFNRLTNNGQLQGLYMSDGKLYINAQYIAAGRIASVDGKSYFDLNTG
-1015 ASSKRMSY
+1015 NAVLRGSF
-1023 GWVDGLD
+1023 
-1030 SSTYCGMQVTY
+1030 STLERT
-1041 NRSDDSDVDFN
+1041 N
-1052 STRVGV
+1052 STGTYRVFFDSGNIACQKKNGDNWDSIGFLSWNYGV
-1058 SGTLNCQNLNAW
+1058 SPPETWIKASRVDVLNSLDTPAVWLSGTGYGKAL
-1070 GSKSRIVPTSFGP
+1070 
-1083 TKMAAFETPI
+1083 
-1093 PMFADIG
+1093 
-1100 HGECGPDGW
+1100 
-1109 CLIVPDPRYAETVAQ
+1109 YAEDGQRKLYVDNI
-1124 NGRFIWLLTDCT
+1124 NGRSVQWYWD
-1136 GNGSMWAEDCG
+1136 S
-1147 QYAIVHGAAGQ
+1147 AISKWVLGANA
-1158 HFSWMAVSAQRGYE
+1158 
-1172 GEYAE
+1172 
-1177 PSECDYP
+1177 
-1184 SGMPAGADYAASE
+1184 
-1197 AARAS
+1197 
-1202 NRDEEVADALLD
+1202 
-1214 IDTGADSVIDTSLEE
+1214 
-1229 YDK
+1229 

>member
-106 AGSCVAALQ
+106 AGSCAAALQ

-123 PCPFDFWTDKETIA
+123 PCPFDFWTDKETVA

-171 AVKLHKA
+171 TVKLHKA

-237 YPRTVPLDCSRE
+237 YPRTVPLDCSQE
-249 WQETPSV
+249 WQEAPSV

-272 GVPSVSLKVSFVPLW
+272 GVPAVSLKVSFVPLW

-367 AAAAS
+367 AAAAN

-437 DGQIVADYITTGS
+437 DGQIVADYITTGTLS
-450 LTANLIRTGVIKSV
+450 ANLLR
-464 KGDTFFFDIDTG
+464 
-476 ELKINAKS
+476 
-484 LQINSKGVYDGETV
+484 
-498 DSKINES
+498 
-505 AERIKSEVSKSSK
+505 
-518 ITGGGNLIL
+518 
-527 GSESFKNAEL
+527 
-537 KGNEVSGSSVTY
+537 
-549 NDTGS
+549 
-554 ATVTNA
+554 
-560 NSNRYFHWQTVNEH
+560 
-574 VSAGVTLCLSV
+574 AGVLQDKTGKVFKLDL
-585 MYKPVSGTDELCM
+585 
-598 EINYNNTWAVIK
+598 
-610 AADQIEIKQTDGW
+610 
-623 VLRYGLWT
+623 
-631 PSSDAIV
+631 DA
-638 KQVDIGSGLNHAG
+638 G
-651 MGNYT
+651 
-656 NKFELLH
+656 
-663 PMLQYGNA
+663 
-671 PTAWTASSGDYI
+671 
-683 TEENA
+683 
-688 KSLISQSADEIK
+688 
-700 TEVTKSVTQRI
+700 
-711 TGGNNIITGTD
+711 
-722 DWNNATLDAGGNATS
+722 TLDANFTS
-737 KTGSYTIDGESVH
+737 LQVSGKTPEQIAAEQAKEAAAAAE
-750 VTNKA
+750 KA
-755 QNTRFHFAADKSLVI
+755 AKEAAAADLKEYQAAVE
-770 AKGMTYCASVLYK
+770 KTVQ
-783 LNSGTDSLFLQ
+783 DLQ
-794 FETKSTSGTKTY
+794 G
-806 YGSAFKQAQ
+806 
-815 QDIELDNG
+815 
-823 WKLRWA
+823 
-829 AFTATADGYAD
+829 
-840 GLFVSTANDRA
+840 
-851 TVTNDLTIMHPMV
+851 
-864 QMGNAPTAWT
+864 
-874 ASTGDYLTANE
+874 
-885 TKTEIKQTF
+885 
-894 DTIKLTASTSGTSS
+894 
-908 TIKLTA
+908 
-914 SGTEITSA
+914 
-922 QINLSGVVTFS
+922 QI
-933 DLSTWNQDKTII
+933 D
-945 NGGNITTGQIH
+945 GNITTWFYPYAPTAENKPASDWTTETEREAHAGDLFYNTDQASGKAYRWAIVGDVWKWLLLEDTDVAKALA
-956 NLSYST
+956 NAKTAQDTADGKRRTFIST
-962 VYDLDNAYIRMG
+962 PVPPYDVGDIWTQGDAGELLVCTTAKA
-974 TESGERVF
+974 SGAAF
-982 IDNKHIAWYAK
+982 AASDWASAADYTAQAA
-993 INTGGIGLTGVLSSE
+993 E
-1008 AGRSYFG
+1008 AGRNLISNSAYIGVTSTYTGFDFTGNQVKITLTDGNSARSATRQLTEYGIQSLRNRKITVSYDYKITEAITYAESYSGTPGGLGRLEITFADGTKQYIGAPRNDFKALGTAAMDDFARVTATATVQDKEVTAAIFKVFFQGATGAIIYKNPKVEPGGIATAWTPAPEDTTLAATAPALTQQEVFNRLTNNGQLQGLYMSDGKLYINAQYIAAGRIASVDGKSYFDLNTG
-1015 ASSKRMSY
+1015 NAVLRGSFSTLERTNSTGTYRVFFDSGNIACQKKNGDNWDSIGFLSWNYGISPPETWIKASRVDVLNSLDTPGVWLSGT
-1023 GWVDGLD
+1023 GWGKTLYAEGGL
-1030 SSTYCGMQVTY
+1030 
-1041 NRSDDSDVDFN
+1041 RRLDVDN
-1052 STRVGV
+1052 INGYKVQWYWDSAISKWVLGA
-1058 SGTLNCQNLNAW
+1058 NA
-1070 GSKSRIVPTSFGP
+1070 
-1083 TKMAAFETPI
+1083 
-1093 PMFADIG
+1093 
-1100 HGECGPDGW
+1100 
-1109 CLIVPDPRYAETVAQ
+1109 
-1124 NGRFIWLLTDCT
+1124 
-1136 GNGSMWAEDCG
+1136 
-1147 QYAIVHGAAGQ
+1147 
-1158 HFSWMAVSAQRGYE
+1158 
-1172 GEYAE
+1172 
-1177 PSECDYP
+1177 
-1184 SGMPAGADYAASE
+1184 
-1197 AARAS
+1197 
-1202 NRDEEVADALLD
+1202 
-1214 IDTGADSVIDTSLEE
+1214 
-1229 YDK
+1229 

>member
-25 LACTVEENR
+25 LACIVEENR

-106 AGSCVAALQ
+106 AGSCAAALQ

-123 PCPFDFWTDKETIA
+123 PCPFDFWTDKETVA
-137 TFTVTEPASA
+137 TFTVKEPASA

-156 SVLDVYGGEYEFDRY
+156 SVLDVYGGEYEFNRY
-171 AVKLHKA
+171 TVKLHKA

-237 YPRTVPLDCSRE
+237 YPRTVPLDCSQE

-367 AAAAS
+367 AAAAN

-437 DGQIVADYITTGS
+437 DGQIVADYITTGTLS
-450 LTANLIRTGVIKSV
+450 ANLLR
-464 KGDTFFFDIDTG
+464 
-476 ELKINAKS
+476 
-484 LQINSKGVYDGETV
+484 
-498 DSKINES
+498 
-505 AERIKSEVSKSSK
+505 
-518 ITGGGNLIL
+518 
-527 GSESFKNAEL
+527 
-537 KGNEVSGSSVTY
+537 
-549 NDTGS
+549 
-554 ATVTNA
+554 
-560 NSNRYFHWQTVNEH
+560 
-574 VSAGVTLCLSV
+574 AGVLQDKTGKVFKLDL
-585 MYKPVSGTDELCM
+585 
-598 EINYNNTWAVIK
+598 
-610 AADQIEIKQTDGW
+610 
-623 VLRYGLWT
+623 
-631 PSSDAIV
+631 DA
-638 KQVDIGSGLNHAG
+638 G
-651 MGNYT
+651 
-656 NKFELLH
+656 
-663 PMLQYGNA
+663 
-671 PTAWTASSGDYI
+671 
-683 TEENA
+683 
-688 KSLISQSADEIK
+688 
-700 TEVTKSVTQRI
+700 
-711 TGGNNIITGTD
+711 
-722 DWNNATLDAGGNATS
+722 TLDANFTS
-737 KTGSYTIDGESVH
+737 LQVSGKTPEQIAAEQAKEAAAAAE
-750 VTNKA
+750 KA
-755 QNTRFHFAADKSLVI
+755 AKEAAAADLKEYQAAVE
-770 AKGMTYCASVLYK
+770 KTVQ
-783 LNSGTDSLFLQ
+783 DLQ
-794 FETKSTSGTKTY
+794 G
-806 YGSAFKQAQ
+806 
-815 QDIELDNG
+815 
-823 WKLRWA
+823 
-829 AFTATADGYAD
+829 
-840 GLFVSTANDRA
+840 
-851 TVTNDLTIMHPMV
+851 
-864 QMGNAPTAWT
+864 
-874 ASTGDYLTANE
+874 
-885 TKTEIKQTF
+885 
-894 DTIKLTASTSGTSS
+894 
-908 TIKLTA
+908 
-914 SGTEITSA
+914 
-922 QINLSGVVTFS
+922 QI
-933 DLSTWNQDKTII
+933 D
-945 NGGNITTGQIH
+945 GNITTWFYPYAPTAENKPASDWTTETEREAHAGDLFYNTAPASGKAYRWAIVGDVWQWLLLEDTDVAKALANAKTAQDTADGKRRTFISTPVPPYDVGDLWAQGKDGALLACIKKRAGDQRYSADDWTDAANYTKAAEAMLKDYADTVNEQLEGLGRQIDGKTETWFYPYDPTAENEPASGWKTEEDRKAH
-956 NLSYST
+956 EGDLFYNTAPASGKAYRWAKDGDAWAWALLQDADVSAALAAAKQAKDTADGKRRTFIST
-962 VYDLDNAYIRMG
+962 PVPPYDVGDLWTQGDAG
-974 TESGERVF
+974 ELLVCTTAKASGAAF
-982 IDNKHIAWYAK
+982 AASDWASAADYTAQAA
-993 INTGGIGLTGVLSSE
+993 E
-1008 AGRSYFG
+1008 AGRNLISNSAYIG
-1015 ASSKRMSY
+1015 
-1023 GWVDGLD
+1023 VT
-1030 SSTYCGMQVTY
+1030 STYTGFDFTGNQVKIT
-1041 NRSDDSDVDFN
+1041 
-1052 STRVGV
+1052 
-1058 SGTLNCQNLNAW
+1058 
-1070 GSKSRIVPTSFGP
+1070 
-1083 TKMAAFETPI
+1083 
-1093 PMFADIG
+1093 
-1100 HGECGPDGW
+1100 
-1109 CLIVPDPRYAETVAQ
+1109 
-1124 NGRFIWLLTDCT
+1124 LTDGT
-1136 GNGSMWAEDCG
+1136 
-1147 QYAIVHGAAGQ
+1147 
-1158 HFSWMAVSAQRGYE
+1158 
-1172 GEYAE
+1172 
-1177 PSECDYP
+1177 
-1184 SGMPAGADYAASE
+1184 
-1197 AARAS
+1197 
-1202 NRDEEVADALLD
+1202 
-1214 IDTGADSVIDTSLEE
+1214 
-1229 YDK
+1229 